1 MSKAWEL
8 PHGEGARREFIRGKK
23 GEGAA
28 RIFPRSLDSPQSCG
42 KEEACPQVQGLIPEK
57 NRSCWYRLSMGKEDF
72 LMGHGP

>member
-57 NRSCWYRLSMGKEDF
+57 TGAAGTGFPWGKKIF
-72 LMGHGP
+72 